1 MIRGWPPCGAA
12 SQNRASVGRGA
23 TLSNGTQQLDFA
35 IAITRT
41 IQVFAETMSR
51 EQCMESSRK
60 LRALEGDAE
69 SRAFFAGMALTLDE
83 LVPRVKR

>member
-1 MIRGWPPCGAA
+1 MTLGWPPCGAA
-12 SQNRASVGRGA
+12 SQTRRASDGGA

-41 IQVFAETMSR
+41 VQVFAETMSP
-51 EQCMESSRK
+51 EQCSEASRK

-69 SRAFFAGMALTLDE
+69 SRAFFAGIALTLDE

>member
-1 MIRGWPPCGAA
+1 MAALRRGQPDKTRCA
-12 SQNRASVGRGA
+12 SDGGA

-41 IQVFAETMSR
+41 VQVFAETMSH
-51 EQCMESSRK
+51 EQCREASRT
-60 LRALEGDAE
+60 LRALEGTAE